1 VTDNGMYLIHLL
13 GIIIIIIIVLVVG
26 VRRRR

>member
-1 VTDNGMYLIHLL
+1 MIDNGMYLIHLL